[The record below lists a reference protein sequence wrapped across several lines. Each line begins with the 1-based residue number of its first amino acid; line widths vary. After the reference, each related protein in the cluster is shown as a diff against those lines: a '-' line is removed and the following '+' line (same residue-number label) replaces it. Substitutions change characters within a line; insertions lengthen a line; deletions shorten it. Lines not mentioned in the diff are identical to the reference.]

1 MSLLDLR
8 RNAACSKT
16 RRRIRR
22 KRSSGH
28 GRRKQNKTKGGRE
41 GRPAPTKALE
51 VRAHGRALVMTSFAV
66 GVSVGAVGLVA
77 LMWALRNRARL
88 RLILR
93 KLANFQTLYDKK
105 YIVQNFRD
113 NNGGRLLQLG
123 VSHRVIH
130 ANKARIAPLKTL
142 LLTGTEAKLPAQF
155 QCKLMKRNA
164 AGQVIGGP
172 EKPVLH
178 VQTVEMEKFLEDTW
192 TTGLLVVS
200 QQSPPSMCTCIR
212 T

>member
-1 MSLLDLR
+1 MKMKICDNTHFWRFSCLPLSPETD
-8 RNAACSKT
+8 
-16 RRRIRR
+16 R
-22 KRSSGH
+22 KESEH
-28 GRRKQNKTKGGRE
+28 RE
-41 GRPAPTKALE
+41 GRPEPTKAPE
-51 VRAHGRALVMTSFAV
+51 ERAHRRALVMTSLAV

-77 LMWALRNRARL
+77 LTLALRNRARL
-88 RLILR
+88 TLILR
-93 KLANFQTLYDKK
+93 KLSNFQTLYDKK

-130 ANKARIAPLKTL
+130 ANKARVAPLKTL
-142 LLTGTEAKLPAQF
+142 LLTGNEAKLPAQF

-172 EKPVLH
+172 ENPVLH
-178 VQTVEMEKFLEDTW
+178 AQTVEMDKFLEDTW

-200 QQSPPSMCTCIR
+200 QQSPPSKCTCIR

>member
-1 MSLLDLR
+1 
-8 RNAACSKT
+8 
-16 RRRIRR
+16 
-22 KRSSGH
+22 
-28 GRRKQNKTKGGRE
+28 
-41 GRPAPTKALE
+41 
-51 VRAHGRALVMTSFAV
+51 MTSLAV

-77 LMWALRNRARL
+77 LTLALRNRARL
-88 RLILR
+88 SLILR
-93 KLANFQTLYDKK
+93 KLSNFQTLYDKK

-130 ANKARIAPLKTL
+130 ANKARVAPLKTL

-172 EKPVLH
+172 ENPVLH
-178 VQTVEMEKFLEDTW
+178 AQTVEMERFLEDTW
-192 TTGLLVVS
+192 TTGLLVVT
-200 QQSPPSMCTCIR
+200 QQSPPSKCTSIR